1 MLKYLL
7 FVVSV
12 LCAGGAYAQQ
22 NIIESL
28 QTRRAGEGV
37 VTIHQDAQIASL
49 IGKRYVRS
57 TSSEPVKILK
67 ARGFRVQVY
76 AGNNSRQ
83 ARSEANRV
91 ATKVKEEFP
100 ELPVYTYFQPPRW
113 PCRVGDFKS
122 IEEAHVTMRKLKA
135 TGVFKEVSIV
145 REQINIPIE

>member
-1 MLKYLL
+1 MLKYFL
-7 FVVSV
+7 FVVSL
-12 LCAGGAYAQQ
+12 LCASGVYAQR

-57 TSSEPVKILK
+57 IGSEPTKVLK

-83 ARSEANRV
+83 ARSEANSV
-91 ATKVKEEFP
+91 AAKV
-100 ELPVYTYFQPPRW
+100 
-113 PCRVGDFKS
+113 
-122 IEEAHVTMRKLKA
+122 
-135 TGVFKEVSIV
+135 
-145 REQINIPIE
+145 